1 MYGYG
6 AFSAHR
12 EGSACGKVT
21 LQALAWSRRNM
32 PNHPGRLGVP
42 EPFGQVAR
50 ESDDLLRLRQL
61 RPVVRELRVGPPL
74 MPRRSACRP
83 TEVRLFDRGQQ

>member
-1 MYGYG
+1 
-6 AFSAHR
+6 
-12 EGSACGKVT
+12 
-21 LQALAWSRRNM
+21 M

-61 RPVVRELRVGPPL
+61 RPSFASLESA
-74 MPRRSACRP
+74 RR
-83 TEVRLFDRGQQ
+83 